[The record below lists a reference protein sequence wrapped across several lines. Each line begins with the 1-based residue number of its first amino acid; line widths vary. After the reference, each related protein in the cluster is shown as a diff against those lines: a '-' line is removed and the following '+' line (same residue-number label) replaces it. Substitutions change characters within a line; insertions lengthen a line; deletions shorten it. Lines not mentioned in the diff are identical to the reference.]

1 MTVSTFLIFIAAA
14 ALEVGGD
21 ALIFK
26 GLRGRGLA
34 LIALG
39 CVALC
44 CYGLVVNLV
53 KWDFAKLL
61 GVYVAVFASLS
72 VLTGRFALKED
83 VPLSTWMGLSLIVVG
98 GVVIQF
104 GKRSL

>member
-1 MTVSTFLIFIAAA
+1 MTISTFLIFLAAA
-14 ALEVGGD
+14 ALEVSGD
-21 ALIFK
+21 ALIFR

-34 LIALG
+34 LVALG

-44 CYGLVVNLV
+44 GYGLVVNMV

-72 VLTGRFALKED
+72 VVTGRFVFKEE
-83 VPLSTWMGLSLIVVG
+83 VLLSTWMGLGLIVFG
-98 GVVIQF
+98 GVVIQC
-104 GKRSL
+104 GKKSP

>member
-1 MTVSTFLIFIAAA
+1 MTISTFLIFIVAA

-21 ALIFK
+21 ALINM
-26 GLRGRGLA
+26 GIRGRGLA

-39 CVALC
+39 CVILC
-44 CYGLVVNLV
+44 GYGLVVNLV
-53 KWDFAKLL
+53 NWDFSKLL

-83 VPLSTWMGLSLIVVG
+83 VPLTTWMGVGLIVIG
-98 GVVIQF
+98 GVVIQC